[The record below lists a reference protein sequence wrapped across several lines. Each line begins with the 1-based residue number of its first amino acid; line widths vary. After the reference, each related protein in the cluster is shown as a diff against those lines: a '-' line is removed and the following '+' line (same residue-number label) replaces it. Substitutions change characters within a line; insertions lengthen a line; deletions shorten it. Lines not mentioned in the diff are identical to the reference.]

1 MRIPWRF
8 VVVTLMVCGG
18 VGLVAFT
25 APQVAVAGDLGDVS
39 SCTDWSYGS
48 CGGEGCT
55 ARKKPLFRFC
65 NSVKTYAS
73 PPCVFQET
81 CCASAYGSWVAGSC
95 GTSPCYATQRKYTR
109 TSSDSA
115 CTYTSKCENA
125 TACGYV
131 SIPSPPAP
139 QKYGF
144 AVPDHSPYNFNL
156 PSNSTKTLL
165 GLAAK
170 GNVVI
175 GDYTNYNNPL
185 SVDFSD
191 VVVPKL
197 KPKTLSNP
205 AGVTKSY
212 VVDRTDTDLG
222 YDSLDPSLCA
232 GISPCFNGDY
242 TQQDKQNGLP
252 AFKQDGVTPRKFYET
267 SLSDT
272 SFRALV
278 NPNLNNEDYTSPIT
292 IDAVLF
298 TNHAIASL
306 VKAQNL
312 VLNGAMVA
320 RDDATVFNKT
330 LTINH
335 DSRLISDTS
344 AAKTI
349 ALPFSIGR
357 PKLRSVKECSATSCD

>member
-1 MRIPWRF
+1 
-8 VVVTLMVCGG
+8 
-18 VGLVAFT
+18 
-25 APQVAVAGDLGDVS
+25 
-39 SCTDWSYGS
+39 
-48 CGGEGCT
+48 
-55 ARKKPLFRFC
+55 
-65 NSVKTYAS
+65 
-73 PPCVFQET
+73 
-81 CCASAYGSWVAGSC
+81 
-95 GTSPCYATQRKYTR
+95 
-109 TSSDSA
+109 
-115 CTYTSKCENA
+115 
-125 TACGYV
+125 
-131 SIPSPPAP
+131 
-139 QKYGF
+139 
-144 AVPDHSPYNFNL
+144 
-156 PSNSTKTLL
+156 L

>member
-8 VVVTLMVCGG
+8 GVVTLMVCGG
-18 VGLVAFT
+18 VGLVQFT
-25 APQVAVAGDLGDVS
+25 MPQVAVADGAEEVN
-39 SCTDWSYGS
+39 SCTGWSYGS
-48 CGGEGCT
+48 CGGEGCL
-55 ARKKPLFRFC
+55 AGQKPNFRFC
-65 NSVKTYAS
+65 NGVKTYAS
-73 PPCVFQET
+73 PKCVPFDS
-81 CCASAYGSWVAGSC
+81 CCAYTYTYKGC
-95 GTSPCYATQRKYTR
+95 GGGTCLATQRLYVR
-109 TSSDSA
+109 TSTKAGCVSSYSSCSND
-115 CTYTSKCENA
+115 TT
-125 TACGYV
+125 CGYV
-131 SIPSPPAP
+131 STGGGSPAP
-139 QKYGF
+139 VKYGF

-156 PSNSTKTLL
+156 ASNSTKTLL

-191 VVVPKL
+191 IVVPKL

-205 AGVTKSY
+205 DGVTKPY

-222 YDSLDPSLCA
+222 YDSADPSLCA

-242 TQQDKQNGLP
+242 TVQDKQGGLP
-252 AFKQDGVTPRKFYET
+252 AFKLDGTPRKFYET
-267 SLSDT
+267 SLSDA

-278 NPNLNNEDYTSPIT
+278 NPNLNNEDYTAPIT

-312 VLNGAMVA
+312 VLNGAKVA
-320 RDDATVFNKT
+320 RDDAAVFNQT
-330 LTINH
+330 FTINH
-335 DSRLISDTS
+335 DTRLISDTS
-344 AAKTI
+344 AKAI
-349 ALPFSIGR
+349 ALPFSLGR